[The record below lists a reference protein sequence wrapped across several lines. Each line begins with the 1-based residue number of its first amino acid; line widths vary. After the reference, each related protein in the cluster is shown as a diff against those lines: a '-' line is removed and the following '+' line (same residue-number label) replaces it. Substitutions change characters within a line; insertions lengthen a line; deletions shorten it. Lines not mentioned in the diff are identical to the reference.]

1 MGEGSQLCR
10 SFCPRDSKGQGAR
23 MVRPRSKWKGL
34 QFFLK
39 RNWRGRPTWGH
50 SQSLHLLTFKNEAP
64 FTEEMSSLLHLSRRD
79 MCRWNTKCFLLILHL
94 ILVTGGNNALS
105 WEKKVP
111 ILTQNMLGEVYK
123 ERLSTPEHLI
133 CKILLRLQRKHFLS
147 VPHFSELLQGSRFAS
162 KPNTV
167 HLYCF
172 LKGMFWQVVFFIKSN
187 HRRYSLP
194 IIASGNSPHVSAKN
208 NTRFPHPE
216 FGALTDSPE
225 PSQC

>member
-123 ERLSTPEHLI
+123 ERLSTPERLI
-133 CKILLRLQRKHFLS
+133 CKILLITFLNFFKDP
-147 VPHFSELLQGSRFAS
+147 VLLRNQIQYIFTAFLRGCFGRW
-162 KPNTV
+162 
-167 HLYCF
+167 CF
-172 LKGMFWQVVFFIKSN
+172 L
-187 HRRYSLP
+187 
-194 IIASGNSPHVSAKN
+194 
-208 NTRFPHPE
+208 
-216 FGALTDSPE
+216 
-225 PSQC
+225 